1 MFKIAALFTDLQKY
15 YFSADANCKII
26 YTVFPHIVVF
36 VFIIFLLIQTLPCL
50 EQGLETPSSCSQIRK
65 VLDFET
71 PEIPPYVTVRKKK
84 PLPKCDFMG
93 DTLHTTVIES
103 SNFPISDCQG
113 WKRLESTHIDHV
125 AEAFGHMTLLTND
138 ISAIHTGYSLS

>member
-1 MFKIAALFTDLQKY
+1 MLMQ
-15 YFSADANCKII
+15 
-26 YTVFPHIVVF
+26 IVKLF
-36 VFIIFLLIQTLPCL
+36 VFIISLPIQTLPCL

-103 SNFPISDCQG
+103 ANFPISDCQG

-138 ISAIHTGYSLS
+138 ISAIHTGYSLSEALNN

>member
-1 MFKIAALFTDLQKY
+1 MLMQ
-15 YFSADANCKII
+15 
-26 YTVFPHIVVF
+26 IVKLF
-36 VFIIFLLIQTLPCL
+36 VFIIFLPIQTLPCL

-103 SNFPISDCQG
+103 ANFPISDCQG

-138 ISAIHTGYSLS
+138 ISAIHTGYSLSEALINSFNPKYGNSLFIEVQVKYE

>member
-1 MFKIAALFTDLQKY
+1 MQIVKLFI
-15 YFSADANCKII
+15 C
-26 YTVFPHIVVF
+26 
-36 VFIIFLLIQTLPCL
+36 FIIFLLIQTLPCL

-103 SNFPISDCQG
+103 ANFPISDCQG

-138 ISAIHTGYSLS
+138 ISAIHTGYSLSEATEALINSTNPKYGSSFFVEVQVKC